1 MRDFYIKWN
10 DPALVHPRVRKLLN
24 YGLAYLLFALLALAA
39 VALTVDLHSAVVALC
54 IRLKMW
60 QPATYGVYVWGAF
73 LLFLAYIVF
82 IAVLESRLN
91 GAAKSGRV
99 LPGGVKALAVLL
111 GVWRL
116 IFILNLIG

>member
-1 MRDFYIKWN
+1 MINWN
-10 DPALVHPRVRKLLN
+10 DPARVHPRVRRLLN

-39 VALTVDLHSAVVALC
+39 VALTVNLHTAVVALC

-91 GAAKSGRV
+91 GAAKTGRV

-111 GVWRL
+111 GVWGL
-116 IFILNLIG
+116 VLILNRIG